1 MGLFT
6 PLFWLPFLFLAL
18 LLLFKKKTDQ
28 VKKELKRLPPSP
40 PRLPILGNL
49 HQLGALPHSSL
60 CQLSRK
66 YGPVLLLQ
74 LGRVPVVIVSSA
86 EAAREVLKFN
96 DLACCSRPQL
106 AGAGR
111 LSYNYLDVA
120 FSPYSEYWREIRK
133 ICVLELFSVKRVK
146 SFRFVREDE
155 VASLMD
161 SISQLSSSE
170 TPVNVTEKV
179 FSLTGS
185 IIFRT
190 AFGKCFQGSE
200 FDRTKFYELVHDAET
215 VAGRFSA
222 DEYFPG
228 LGWILDRI
236 NGHNE
241 RVERVFH
248 ELDTLFQQVIDNHLK
263 PRRTKPQEDII
274 DVMLR
279 IEKEQ
284 IEDGHA
290 WLTKNHI
297 KAVLLNMFLGGVDTS
312 ALVVNWAMAELS
324 RKPRLM
330 KKAQDEVRRIVGKKG
345 RVTETDL
352 DQLLFL
358 KMVIKETLRLHPP
371 APLLIARETMS
382 HFKINGY
389 NIYPKTLIQ
398 INAWA
403 IARDPQY
410 WKNPEEFSPER
421 FIDNTVD
428 FKGQHFEFLPFG
440 TGRRGCPALYMG
452 TVTSELLLANLL
464 YCFDWK
470 LPGGM
475 KEADINMEELA
486 GHCLTLSK
494 KTPVLLV
501 PVKYLHDQASE
512 YTI

>member
-1 MGLFT
+1 MGFLT
-6 PLFWLPFLFLAL
+6 PLIFWLPFLLLPL
-18 LLLFKKKTDQ
+18 LLLFKRKNQ

-40 PRLPILGNL
+40 PKLPILGNL

-74 LGRVPVVIVSSA
+74 FGRIPVVIVSSA
-86 EAAREVLKFN
+86 EAAREVLKVN
-96 DLACCSRPQL
+96 DLACCSRPPM
-106 AGAGR
+106 AGAGK

-120 FSPYSEYWREIRK
+120 FSPYGEYWREIRK
-133 ICVLELFSVKRVK
+133 ICVLEIFSVKRVK
-146 SFRFVREDE
+146 SFRFVREEE
-155 VASLMD
+155 VASLMN
-161 SISQLSSSE
+161 SVSQSSSSAA
-170 TPVNVTEKV
+170 PVNVTEKI

-190 AFGKCFQGSE
+190 AFGKSFQGSE
-200 FDRTKFYELVHDAET
+200 FNRAKFYELVHDAAT

-228 LGWILDRI
+228 VGWILDRI
-236 NGHNE
+236 NGHKQ

-248 ELDTLFQQVIDNHLK
+248 ELDTLFQEVIDDHLK
-263 PRRTKPQEDII
+263 PGRTKVQEDIV
-274 DVMLR
+274 DVMLG

-312 ALVVNWAMAELS
+312 ALTVNWAMAELS

-330 KKAQDEVRRIVGKKG
+330 KKAQNEVRSIAGKKG

-352 DQLLFL
+352 DQLRYL
-358 KMVIKETLRLHPP
+358 KMVVKETLRLHPP
-371 APLLIARETMS
+371 GPLLIARETMS

-403 IARDPQY
+403 IGRNPKY
-410 WKNPEEFSPER
+410 WENPEEFFPER
-421 FIDNTVD
+421 FIDSTVD

-440 TGRRGCPALYMG
+440 AGRRGCPGLYMG
-452 TVTSELLLANLL
+452 TVTSEILLANLL

-470 LPGGM
+470 LPDGM
-475 KEADINMEELA
+475 KEADINMEESA

-494 KTPVLLV
+494 KTPLLLV
-501 PVKYLHDQASE
+501 PKQYFHDQASE
-512 YTI
+512 